1 MTDNNG
7 NSKSKAD
14 QAKKAAREAVDEVKA
29 QVEEAAEAAKGPFD
43 KFVDHEREALREAS
57 KAVEAL
63 LPEKF
68 WTHGRKAAEEF
79 ATGVQVLADAVI
91 TELEKLSK
99 QIEKEAED
107 EAADRPSTTG
117 PAKIKVEVD

>member
-1 MTDNNG
+1 MTDTNG
-7 NSKSKAD
+7 NAKAKAE

-29 QVEEAAEAAKGPFD
+29 QVEETAEAAKGPLD
-43 KFVDHEREALREAS
+43 IFVDHEREALREAS

-68 WTHGRKAAEEF
+68 WTHGRKAIEEF
-79 ATGVQVLADAVI
+79 ASGVQVLADAVI
-91 TELEKLSK
+91 AELEKVSK
-99 QIEKEAED
+99 QIEKEAEA
-107 EAADRPSTTG
+107 EADRPSTTG

>member
-1 MTDNNG
+1 MTDTNG
-7 NSKSKAD
+7 NAKAKAE

-29 QVEEAAEAAKGPFD
+29 QVEETVEAAKGPLD

-68 WTHGRKAAEEF
+68 WTHGRKAIEEF
-79 ATGVQVLADAVI
+79 ASGVQV
-91 TELEKLSK
+91 
-99 QIEKEAED
+99 QIGRAH
-107 EAADRPSTTG
+107 
-117 PAKIKVEVD
+117 V

>member
-1 MTDNNG
+1 MTDTNG
-7 NSKSKAD
+7 NAKAKAE

-29 QVEEAAEAAKGPFD
+29 QVEETAEAAKGPLD
-43 KFVDHEREALREAS
+43 IFVDHEREALREAS

-68 WTHGRKAAEEF
+68 WTHGRKAIEEF
-79 ATGVQVLADAVI
+79 ASGVQVLADAVI
-91 TELEKLSK
+91 AELEKVSK
-99 QIEKEAED
+99 QIEKEAE
-107 EAADRPSTTG
+107 EQADRPSTTG